1 MVPAT
6 HVQCASASPRPVG
19 PTRPMDSYRPPI
31 ANGSLMA
38 AGGALLW
45 AATVWCVAL
54 NAPVLYGA
62 PAGARL
68 GDVVSAATWLALPA
82 LLSAAPA
89 WFLSRA
95 LARLGIARRGS
106 RMVRWFV
113 FAWRMNLGAL
123 VIELFV
129 LGWHASAG
137 SEAPAIDLPIHVLG
151 LWLLAFVNYVP
162 ALMAWQAR
170 QREREEGESGES
182 GAMSDGRA
190 PRNEGR
196 EEF

>member
-1 MVPAT
+1 MPSET
-6 HVQCASASPRPVG
+6 DP
-19 PTRPMDSYRPPI
+19 YRPPI

-45 AATVWCVAL
+45 VATLWCVAL
-54 NAPVLYGA
+54 NAPALYGA

-68 GDVVSAATWLALPA
+68 GDVASAATWLALPA
-82 LLSAAPA
+82 LLSAVPA

-137 SEAPAIDLPIHVLG
+137 TEAPAIDLPIHALG

-170 QREREEGESGES
+170 RREHEEGESGRV
-182 GAMSDGRA
+182 GVGSDGRA
-190 PRNEGR
+190 PTGEGR